1 LRELHHG
8 NRASSDGRRD
18 RRDRSVEKLGV
29 KSANQ
34 LTFNIQHSTLNISKS
49 DKRIAEWLAILT
61 FVACGYFFAGG
72 GWNQNSQ
79 FDLTRAIVER
89 HTFAI
94 DSLARNTGDVAVA
107 NGHIYSNKSPALS
120 WLAAIPYA
128 ALHSIESARGADPG
142 DATLLTI
149 NAWICSLLCVALP
162 ASLIPPMIF
171 LYARRRGIHARWA
184 VIVAMSSVLATQ
196 VLPYATMFMLHVPSA
211 ALLLYALTTPH
222 RGRAGFAA
230 ALATAMNYLCAP
242 ALIVFAFID
251 RRALGRYAAGSI
263 APLAALAAYQYLC
276 FGSIFAISIA
286 HEDSRFLT
294 PGAAMGVFQLPMP
307 GVMYAVTLSPYRGLF
322 FFAPV
327 LLVALFGFRA
337 WWRAER
343 TVCAASL
350 LVIAAFFAFN
360 ISFNGWE
367 GGFGIGGRYLVPL
380 IPLFAIALLHVR
392 VRTIVYL
399 AAAISFAI
407 NFAAVAVDPQ
417 PSATIPR
424 PLTQY
429 IVPLL
434 LHGHFSPAVPITPPW
449 SAATF
454 TGHTSV
460 NRMTLDEAIVFAR
473 HTPDDAAS
481 EWASFNIGELATGP
495 GDARSL
501 IPIAIIILGGTILI
515 LRSTRITAG

>member
-1 LRELHHG
+1 VNAH
-8 NRASSDGRRD
+8 D
-18 RRDRSVEKLGV
+18 R
-29 KSANQ
+29 
-34 LTFNIQHSTLNISKS
+34 
-49 DKRIAEWLAILT
+49 RIAEWLGILT
-61 FVACGYFFAGG
+61 FITCAYFFAGG

-94 DSLARNTGDVAVA
+94 DSLLGNTGDVSFAH
-107 NGHIYSNKSPALS
+107 GQIYSNKSPALS

-128 ALHSIESARGADPG
+128 PLYAIEHARGADVG
-142 DATLLTI
+142 NVQLLTI
-149 NAWICSLLCVALP
+149 NVFLCNLVCVVFPTA
-162 ASLIPPMIF
+162 LIPPMLF
-171 LYARRRGIHARWA
+171 AYGRRRGIDARWA
-184 VIVAMSSVLATQ
+184 AVAAASIVLATQ
-196 VLPYATMFMLHVPSA
+196 LLPYATTFMLHAPSA

-222 RGRAGFAA
+222 RARAGFAA
-230 ALATAMNYLCAP
+230 GLATAMNYLCAP
-242 ALIVFAFID
+242 ALVAFALID
-251 RRALGRYAAGSI
+251 RRAIGRYAAGAV

-286 HEDSRFLT
+286 HEDPRFLT
-294 PGAAMGVFQLPMP
+294 RGAALGVFERPSLD
-307 GVMYAVTLSPYRGLF
+307 VLYAITLSPYRGFF
-322 FFAPV
+322 FFAPL

-337 WWRAER
+337 WWRAEGA
-343 TVCAASL
+343 TCAASIF
-350 LVIAAFFAFN
+350 VIAAFFAFN
-360 ISFNGWE
+360 VTFNGWE

-380 IPLFAIALLHVR
+380 IPLFGIALLHVR
-392 VRTIVYL
+392 WRAMAMV
-399 AAAISFAI
+399 AAAVSFVI

-434 LHGHFSPAVPITPPW
+434 LHGHFDPHVPITLPW

-460 NRMTLDEAIVFAR
+460 NRLTLDEAVVFAR
-473 HTPDDAAS
+473 HAPEDDAS
-481 EWASFNIGELATGP
+481 DWTSFNFGEFATGP

-501 IPIAIIILGGTILI
+501 IPIALIILGAGFAIWRMAT
-515 LRSTRITAG
+515 RSAAAP

>member
-1 LRELHHG
+1 L
-8 NRASSDGRRD
+8 AIQQS
-18 RRDRSVEKLGV
+18 
-29 KSANQ
+29 
-34 LTFNIQHSTLNISKS
+34 TFNVLSPN

-61 FVACGYFFAGG
+61 FAACGYFFAGG

-94 DSLARNTGDVAVA
+94 DSLARNTGDVAIA
-107 NGHIYSNKSPALS
+107 NGHVYSNKSPAMS
-120 WLAAIPYA
+120 WIAAIPYA
-128 ALHSIESARGADPG
+128 ALHAFETARGANPG

-149 NAWICSLLCVALP
+149 NAWLCSLLCVALP
-162 ASLIPPMIF
+162 AALIPPMIF
-171 LYARRRGIHARWA
+171 GYARRRGIDARWA
-184 VIVAMSSVLATQ
+184 AIVAASSVLATQ
-196 VLPYATMFMLHVPSA
+196 VFPYATIFMLHAPSA
-211 ALLLYALTTPH
+211 ALLVYALTTPH

-242 ALIVFAFID
+242 ALIVFALIE
-251 RRALGRYAAGSI
+251 RRSIARYAAGAV
-263 APLAALAAYQYLC
+263 APLAALAAYQYIC

-286 HEDSRFLT
+286 HEDPRFLT
-294 PGAAMGVFQLPMP
+294 RGAAMGVFQWPTMR
-307 GVMYAVTLSPYRGLF
+307 VVYAVTLSPYRGLF
-322 FFAPV
+322 FFAPI

-337 WWRAER
+337 WWGAER
-343 TVCAASL
+343 TTCAASL
-350 LVIAAFFAFN
+350 IVIAAFFAFN

-367 GGFGIGGRYLVPL
+367 GGFGIGGRYLVPVM
-380 IPLFAIALLHVR
+380 PLMMMALLHMRRRMIAYVAIAL
-392 VRTIVYL
+392 
-399 AAAISFAI
+399 SFAI
-407 NFAAVAVDPQ
+407 NFAAAAVDPQ

-434 LHGHFSPAVPITPPW
+434 VNGHFSPAVPITPPW

-473 HTPDDAAS
+473 HAPDDSAS

-501 IPIAIIILGGTILI
+501 VPIALVIIAGFILI
-515 LRSTRITAG
+515 LRNTRAPAS

>member
-1 LRELHHG
+1 VRPFAAYHRLLSPQ
-8 NRASSDGRRD
+8 SSVLSPAD
-18 RRDRSVEKLGV
+18 R
-29 KSANQ
+29 
-34 LTFNIQHSTLNISKS
+34 
-49 DKRIAEWLAILT
+49 RIAEWLGILT
-61 FVACGYFFAGG
+61 FVICGHFFAGG

-107 NGHIYSNKSPALS
+107 NGHVYSNKSPAMS
-120 WLAAIPYA
+120 WIAAIPYA
-128 ALHSIESARGADPG
+128 ALYAFEGVQNA
-142 DATLLTI
+142 ATLLTI
-149 NAWICSLLCVALP
+149 NVWLCSLLCVALP
-162 ASLIPPMIF
+162 AALIPPMIF
-171 LYARRRGIHARWA
+171 GYARRRSIDARWA
-184 VIVAMSSVLATQ
+184 AIVAASSVLATQ
-196 VLPYATMFMLHVPSA
+196 VLPYATIFMLHVPSA
-211 ALLLYALTTPH
+211 ALLVYALTTPH
-222 RGRAGFAA
+222 RARAGFAA

-251 RRALGRYAAGSI
+251 QRRIARYAAGAV
-263 APLAALAAYQYLC
+263 APLAALAVYQYVC
-276 FGSIFAISIA
+276 FGSIFAISIT

-294 PGAAMGVFQLPMP
+294 PGAAMGVFQWPKP
-307 GVMYAVTLSPYRGLF
+307 GVIYGVTLSPYRGLF

-327 LLVALFGFRA
+327 LLVALFGILA
-337 WWRAER
+337 WWRADR
-343 TVCAASL
+343 TICAASL
-350 LVIAAFFAFN
+350 IVIAAFFAFN

-367 GGFGIGGRYLVPL
+367 GGFGIGGRYVVPI
-380 IPLFAIALLHVR
+380 IPLLMMALLHMRHRMIAYVAIAL
-392 VRTIVYL
+392 
-399 AAAISFAI
+399 SFAI
-407 NFAAVAVDPQ
+407 NFAATAVDPQ

-434 LHGHFSPAVPITPPW
+434 VTGHFSPAVPITPPW

-460 NRMTLDEAIVFAR
+460 NRMTFDEAIVFAR
-473 HTPDDAAS
+473 HAPDDPAS

-501 IPIAIIILGGTILI
+501 LPIALIILAGGFAIARMAR
-515 LRSTRITAG
+515 RSAAAP

>member
-1 LRELHHG
+1 
-8 NRASSDGRRD
+8 
-18 RRDRSVEKLGV
+18 
-29 KSANQ
+29 
-34 LTFNIQHSTLNISKS
+34 LNILSKS

-61 FVACGYFFAGG
+61 FVTCGYFFAGG

-94 DSLARNTGDVAVA
+94 DSLARNTGDVAIA
-107 NGHIYSNKSPALS
+107 NGHIYSNKSPAMS
-120 WLAAIPYA
+120 WIAAIPYA
-128 ALHSIESARGADPG
+128 ALHAIETARGANPG

-149 NAWICSLLCVALP
+149 NAWLCSLVCVALP
-162 ASLIPPMIF
+162 AALIPPMIF
-171 LYARRRGIHARWA
+171 IYARRRGIDAPWA
-184 VIVAMSSVLATQ
+184 AIVATSSVLATQ
-196 VLPYATMFMLHVPSA
+196 VLPYATIFMLHAPSA
-211 ALLLYALTTPH
+211 ALLVYALTTPH
-222 RGRAGFAA
+222 RARAGFAA

-242 ALIVFAFID
+242 ALVVFAFVE
-251 RRALGRYAAGSI
+251 RRALARYAAGAI
-263 APLAALAAYQYLC
+263 APLAALAAYQYVC

-286 HEDSRFLT
+286 HEDPRFLT
-294 PGAAMGVFQLPMP
+294 RGAAMGVFQWPTP
-307 GVMYAVTLSPYRGLF
+307 RVIAAVTVSPYRGLF
-322 FFAPV
+322 FFAPI

-343 TVCAASL
+343 TTCIASL
-350 LVIAAFFAFN
+350 IVIAAFFAFN
-360 ISFNGWE
+360 VSFNGWE
-367 GGFGIGGRYLVPL
+367 GGFGIGGRYLVPI
-380 IPLFAIALLHVR
+380 IPLLMMALLHIRRRMLAYVAIALSL
-392 VRTIVYL
+392 
-399 AAAISFAI
+399 AI
-407 NFAAVAVDPQ
+407 NFAAAAVDPQ

-434 LHGHFSPAVPITPPW
+434 VRGHFSTAVPITPPW

-473 HTPDDAAS
+473 HAPDDSAS
-481 EWASFNIGELATGP
+481 EWASFNIGELATSP

-501 IPIAIIILGGTILI
+501 IPIAIVIIGGMFLI
-515 LRSTRITAG
+515 LRSARITPTR

>member
-1 LRELHHG
+1 MFDGQR
-8 NRASSDGRRD
+8 SDH
-18 RRDRSVEKLGV
+18 
-29 KSANQ
+29 
-34 LTFNIQHSTLNISKS
+34 LTLNIQHSTFNISKS
-49 DKRIAEWLAILT
+49 DKRLAEWLAILT
-61 FVACGYFFAGG
+61 FAACGYFFAGG

-94 DSLARNTGDVAVA
+94 DSLARNTGDVAIA
-107 NGHIYSNKSPALS
+107 NGHIYSNKSPAIS

-128 ALHSIESARGADPG
+128 ALHAIESGRGANPG

-149 NAWICSLLCVALP
+149 NVWLCSLLCVALP

-171 LYARRRGIHARWA
+171 IYARRRGVDARWA
-184 VIVAMSSVLATQ
+184 AIVAASSVLATQ
-196 VLPYATMFMLHVPSA
+196 VFPYATAFMLHAPSA
-211 ALLLYALTTPH
+211 ALLVYALTTPH
-222 RGRAGFAA
+222 RARAGFAA
-230 ALATAMNYLCAP
+230 ALATATNYLCAP
-242 ALIVFAFID
+242 ALIVFAFVE
-251 RRALGRYAAGSI
+251 RRSLARYAAAAI

-294 PGAAMGVFQLPMP
+294 PGAAMGVFQWPTP
-307 GVMYAVTLSPYRGLF
+307 GVIYAVTLSPYRGVF

-327 LLVALFGFRA
+327 LLVALFGLRA

-343 TVCAASL
+343 NPCAASII
-350 LVIAAFFAFN
+350 VIAAFFAFN

-367 GGFGIGGRYLVPL
+367 GGFGIGGRYLVPV
-380 IPLFAIALLHVR
+380 IPLLMMALLHIRPRMLGYV
-392 VRTIVYL
+392 
-399 AAAISFAI
+399 AIAVSFAI

-424 PLTQY
+424 PLMQY

-434 LHGHFSPAVPITPPW
+434 VHGHFAPSVPITPPW

-460 NRMTLDEAIVFAR
+460 NRMTLDEAIVFTR
-473 HTPDDAAS
+473 HTPDDPAS
-481 EWASFNIGELATGP
+481 EWASFNLGELATGP

-501 IPIAIIILGGTILI
+501 IPIAIIILGGALWIARMAT
-515 LRSTRITAG
+515 RSAAAP